1 MKKKMI
7 MTLLSVVMLTN
18 MLVGCGDKQDIA
30 IDKEVSS
37 EEQEKTIGTE
47 VISEEQEGA
56 SEAEVIR
63 EQLEKTQ
70 GDNNVK
76 VVNLSEQANTGIC
89 IDYSIDTYQPVQDF
103 GFALFKE
110 NMNETNPVLSPVSA
124 YIALTMAGNG
134 AEGITKQQFFDVLSK
149 DGSMTILAD
158 SLMNIL
164 PQKTE
169 NLKVELANSAWIDD
183 DFTVKDQWIGE
194 LTSLYDAQAFQTN
207 ISTME
212 AMNAMNEWVE
222 GNTQGLIKKMLEEP
236 LEEEARLVLFNTLYF
251 DGKWQ
256 NPFMME
262 TTYDEDFYV
271 SDTETVQVPMM
282 HQYDER
288 YEFFENDYIKGIV
301 MPYRDSNFAF
311 VPILPQGNADIRDI
325 LTLTADGLS
334 DIMSG
339 REYQT
344 VHVKMPKFEV
354 SFDKVLNDSLINM
367 GLVDAFDGEK
377 ADFSGI
383 GTTDSGYPIYISLV
397 RQKAVVKVDEEGTEA
412 AAATEVAMAECT
424 ALLEAEPI
432 EMYFDKPFLYLIM
445 DMETELPLFMGIMDN
460 PLAE

>member
-1 MKKKMI
+1 MNKKRI
-7 MTLLSVVMLTN
+7 MTLMSILITTGLCA
-18 MLVGCGDKQDIA
+18 GCGNKQDLA
-30 IDKEVSS
+30 IGAEIIG
-37 EEQEKTIGTE
+37 EELG
-47 VISEEQEGA
+47 
-56 SEAEVIR
+56 
-63 EQLEKTQ
+63 KTQ
-70 GDNNVK
+70 GEDIVK
-76 VVNLSEQANTGIC
+76 VVNLSEETNTEIC

-134 AEGITKQQFFDVLSK
+134 AEGNTRQQFQDVLSK
-149 DGSMTILAD
+149 DGDMTILSD
-158 SLMNIL
+158 SMMNML
-164 PQKTE
+164 PKKTE
-169 NLKVELANSAWIDD
+169 NLTVELANSAWIDD
-183 DFTVKDQWIGE
+183 EFTVKDEWIGE
-194 LTSLYDAQAFQTN
+194 VTSLYDTQAFQAN
-207 ISTME
+207 VSSVE

-222 GNTQGLIKKMLEEP
+222 DNTQGLIKQMLEEP
-236 LEEEARLVLFNTLYF
+236 LEEETRLVLFNTLYF
-251 DGKWQ
+251 NGKWQ

-262 TTYDEDFYV
+262 TTYEGDFHV

-288 YEFFENDYIKGIV
+288 YEFFENDYIKGII
-301 MPYRDSNFAF
+301 MPYRDSNLAF
-311 VPILPQGNADIRDI
+311 VPILPQGNADIRDR

-334 DIMSG
+334 GIMEG

-424 ALLEAEPI
+424 ALLEEPI

-460 PLAE
+460 PMAE